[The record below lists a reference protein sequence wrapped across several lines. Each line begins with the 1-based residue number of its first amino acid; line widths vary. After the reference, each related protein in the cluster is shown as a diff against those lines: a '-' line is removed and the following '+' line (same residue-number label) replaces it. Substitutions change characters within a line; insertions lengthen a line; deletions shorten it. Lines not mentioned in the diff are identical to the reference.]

1 MPVNEEELQQIL
13 WTIAWLTLIV
23 LPCLSCTRHA
33 RTGASSPD
41 EPDPHQPLHSRHSKL
56 EARVD
61 KLESKMLELQARVDE
76 LHSEM
81 LRAFTITTDPDSPTA
96 CEYTTLLRS
105 TIALEEQ
112 AKQLEA
118 SLPSSSDIKDSY

>member
-1 MPVNEEELQQIL
+1 MPATEEELQRIVA
-13 WTIAWLTLIV
+13 IAWLTVIMFTIACYTRRP
-23 LPCLSCTRHA
+23 LPAL
-33 RTGASSPD
+33 SPD
-41 EPDPHQPLHSRHSKL
+41 EPDPHLALHTRHSKL

-61 KLESKMLELQARVDE
+61 KLESEMLELQTHVDE

-81 LRAFTITTDPDSPTA
+81 LRAFTTSPEDPDSPTA

-118 SLPSSSDIKDSY
+118 SRPSST

>member
-1 MPVNEEELQQIL
+1 MPATEEELQRIVA
-13 WTIAWLTLIV
+13 IAWLTVIMFTIACYTRRP
-23 LPCLSCTRHA
+23 LPAL
-33 RTGASSPD
+33 SPD
-41 EPDPHQPLHSRHSKL
+41 EPDPHLALHTRNSKL

-81 LRAFTITTDPDSPTA
+81 LRAFTTSPEDPDSPTTCA
-96 CEYTTLLRS
+96 HAALLRS

-118 SLPSSSDIKDSY
+118 ALAPS

>member
-1 MPVNEEELQQIL
+1 MPANEEELQKIVG
-13 WTIAWLTLIV
+13 TIAWLTLIV
-23 LPCLSCTRHA
+23 LTVAYGTRHA
-33 RTGASSPD
+33 RAHPSSPD

-61 KLESKMLELQARVDE
+61 KLESTMLELQARVDE
-76 LHSEM
+76 LHTEM

-118 SLPSSSDIKDSY
+118 SLAPSS

>member
-1 MPVNEEELQQIL
+1 MPATEEELQRIVA
-13 WTIAWLTLIV
+13 IAWLTVIMLTIACYTRRP
-23 LPCLSCTRHA
+23 LPAL
-33 RTGASSPD
+33 SPD
-41 EPDPHQPLHSRHSKL
+41 EPDPHLALHTRNSKL

-61 KLESKMLELQARVDE
+61 KLESKMRELQARVDE

-81 LRAFTITTDPDSPTA
+81 LLAFTITTDPDSPTTCA
-96 CEYTTLLRS
+96 HAALLRS

-118 SLPSSSDIKDSY
+118 AMAPS